1 MRITLRVT
9 LLAAI
14 LGLVAGWALGQGDN
28 PLGRPIAFEEIV
40 RGNPIDPKTGG
51 AMTPV
56 ARGEFA
62 TMNVWQLTA
71 NIPAHFHRAHEEI
84 VIVQSGTGTVRV
96 GDRTYTL
103 KAGDLLLIPKN
114 TVHSVQ
120 ATGERPFRGVSVF
133 GPAFDGQDRVFVEE
147 KR

>member
-1 MRITLRVT
+1 MRNTLRT
-9 LLAAI
+9 ALLAAV
-14 LGLVAGWALGQGDN
+14 LGLAAGWALGQGEN
-28 PLGRPIAFEEIV
+28 AVGRPIAFDEVV
-40 RGNPIDPKTGG
+40 RHNPIDPKTGA

-62 TMNVWQLTA
+62 TVNVWQLTS

-84 VIVQSGTGTVRV
+84 VIVRSGTGTVRI
-96 GDRTYTL
+96 GDQTHTL
-103 KAGDLLLIPKN
+103 QAGDLLLIPKN
-114 TVHSVQ
+114 TIHSVR
-120 ATGERPFRGVSVF
+120 ATGDRPFRGISVF